1 VTSPNDF
8 YREWARRDAGRPR
21 VKGDIVGDISDRLVS
36 QGLEAAEAHISLDDL
51 SLALEHDLPMARFI
65 LNRLGQV
72 RSIPRELDC
81 QIHMLRHLIAEAKRR
96 NAP

>member
-1 VTSPNDF
+1 MTSPNDF
-8 YREWARRDAGRPR
+8 YREWAPRDRRRAGRE
-21 VKGDIVGDISDRLVS
+21 GDMHDGICDRLVW
-36 QGLEAAEAHISLDDL
+36 QGLDAAESHIGLDDL
-51 SLALEHDLPMARFI
+51 GLALEHDLRMARFI
-65 LNRLGQV
+65 PNRLGQV